1 MIGVIYYD
9 NYDEAYEKLMEILI
23 KYDYDSVDTSELR
36 FRNDGR
42 LIEAKVDKD
51 IWRLVKIN
59 DFAYGYRYNICYI
72 PRSRLDDDDFIYKM
86 LLPGLTLPPFQAMN
100 YYGGTKDDKE

>member
-9 NYDEAYEKLMEILI
+9 NYDEAYEKLMDILI
-23 KYDYDSVDTSELR
+23 KYDYDSVDASELC
-36 FRNDGR
+36 FTNDGK
-42 LIEAKVDKD
+42 LKEAKINKD

-59 DFAYGYRYNICYI
+59 DFAYGYRYNIGYI
-72 PRSRLDDDDFIYKM
+72 PKSRIDDDDFIYKM

-100 YYGGTKDDKE
+100 YYGEFKR

>member
-9 NYDEAYEKLMEILI
+9 NYDEAYEKLMDILI
-23 KYDYDSVDTSELR
+23 KYDYDSIKEAPKLCIK
-36 FRNDGR
+36 NDGR
-42 LIEAKVDKD
+42 KLTEAKIGKD

-59 DFAYGYRYNICYI
+59 DFAYGYRYNIGYI
-72 PRSRLDDDDFIYKM
+72 PRSRIDDDDFIYKM

-100 YYGGTKDDKE
+100 YYGGLKR

>member
-9 NYDEAYEKLMEILI
+9 NYDEAYEKLMDILI
-23 KYDYDSVDTSELR
+23 KYDYDAVDASELC
-36 FRNDGR
+36 FTNDGK
-42 LIEAKVDKD
+42 LKEAKINKD

-59 DFAYGYRYNICYI
+59 DFAYGYRYNIGYI
-72 PRSRLDDDDFIYKM
+72 PRSRIDDDDFIYKM

-100 YYGGTKDDKE
+100 YYGEFKR